1 MKQIGIQHFLY
12 GLLSSNVKGK
22 IKKSSNP
29 IIISQGFPTYLKKK
43 KKKWHSFEDKQTE
56 LLPASHLWPI

>member
-1 MKQIGIQHFLY
+1 MKQTGIKHFLY

-29 IIISQGFPTYLKKK
+29 IIVSQGFPAYLKK